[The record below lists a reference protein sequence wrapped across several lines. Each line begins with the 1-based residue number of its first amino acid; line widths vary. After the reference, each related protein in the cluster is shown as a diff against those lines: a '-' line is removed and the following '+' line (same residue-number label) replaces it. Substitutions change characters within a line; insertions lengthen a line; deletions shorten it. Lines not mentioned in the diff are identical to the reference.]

1 MPTREFAR
9 INAEREKKRPSSFLQ
24 IPRNATAGTLKLLDS
39 KEVAKR
45 KLDSFMYYIIYP
57 ENYNLKTQEE
67 ALKYLKELGFKT
79 NPHSRK
85 QENISGVIEYWK
97 EWTKKEE
104 N

>member
-9 INAEREKKRPSSFLQ
+9 INAEREKNGLQ
-24 IPRNATAGTLKLLDS
+24 VFANPRNATAGTLKLLDS

-79 NPHSRK
+79 NPP
-85 QENISGVIEYWK
+85 
-97 EWTKKEE
+97 
-104 N
+104 